1 LSGAAARPTSKVDPE
16 IPCLAGGRLLC
27 PRFAIEHEVIG
38 MEVRELASGV
48 YWVGIRDW
56 ERRMF
61 DALVPLPTGTSYNSY
76 VVKGGKATALVD
88 TANPGFEEELRS
100 KVEQVVPMADLD
112 YLVMNHAEP
121 DHAGAIPYVL
131 AKAPKAKLVL
141 TSQGAKM
148 AEALFR
154 VPRERMMVV
163 KEDDRIDLGGK
174 TLRFIEAPFLHWPET
189 MFTYAEEDKVL
200 MTCDFFGAHT
210 AFADFSRQVP
220 DYDWIAKKY
229 FGEIMM
235 PFAKNGRN
243 AMEKIDRLPIG
254 LIGPSHGP
262 MHDDPPHIMSLYRN
276 WTQGRTVRKVV
287 VAYATMWQS
296 THLLVEAMNQAM
308 LEAGIQVHV
317 YDLATSDAASLAG
330 DLVDAEGLVLGAPTV
345 LGGLHPLG
353 LYAASLIKAFKPP
366 VKFAAVVSSYG
377 WGGGAVK
384 QALDILGPMKVE
396 VIGTVDVHGRP
407 SDVEIEKARELGK
420 AMAQKVMPRPME

>member
-1 LSGAAARPTSKVDPE
+1 
-16 IPCLAGGRLLC
+16 
-27 PRFAIEHEVIG
+27 
-38 MEVRELASGV
+38 
-48 YWVGIRDW
+48 
-56 ERRMF
+56 MF
-61 DALVPLPTGTSYNSY
+61 DALIPMPSGTSYNSY
-76 VVKGGKATALVD
+76 LIKGKKATALVD
-88 TANPGFEEELRS
+88 TVNPGLEEELRA
-100 KVEQVVPMADLD
+100 KVEQIVPMADID
-112 YLVMNHAEP
+112 YLIMNHAEP
-121 DHAGAIPYVL
+121 DHAGSIPYVL
-131 AKAPKAKLVL
+131 EHAPKAKLVL
-141 TSQGAKM
+141 TAQGSKM

-154 VPRERMMVV
+154 SSQERMMVV
-163 KEDDRIDLGGK
+163 KENDRIDLGGK

-210 AFADFSRQVP
+210 SFGDFSKEVP

-243 AMEKIDRLPIG
+243 ALEKIGRLPIDI
-254 LIGPSHGP
+254 IGPSHGP
-262 MHDDPPHIMSLYRN
+262 MHDDPRHIMSLYGN

-308 LEAGIQVHV
+308 LEEGVQVHV
-317 YDLATSDAASLAG
+317 YDLTTSDASSLAG

-366 VKFAAVVSSYG
+366 VKYAAVLSSYG

-384 QALDILGPMKVE
+384 QALDILSPTKVD
-396 VIGTVDVHGRP
+396 VIGSIDVHGRP
-407 SDVEIEKARELGK
+407 TDADLAKARDLGK
-420 AMAQKVMPRPME
+420 AMAQKVMPRPTE